1 MSIFSRLSSLSRLS
15 HLSRLSC
22 LSRLSRLSC
31 LSCLSC
37 VSGEGL
43 QYWEK
48 ASWLIC
54 KKFMMYSEQ
63 AQKLVQ
69 VDALDLSL

>member
-1 MSIFSRLSSLSRLS
+1 MSIF
-15 HLSRLSC
+15 SRLSC

-31 LSCLSC
+31 LSS

-69 VDALDLSL
+69 VDALDLSF